1 MSLARR
7 GNLHIIR
14 RAVVSDDAAARR
26 GDGNL
31 LARHLKVGIL
41 DASAVLVDMLS
52 RGGARCEQE
61 ASICEAENRGVVVL
75 NLACQCAGVV
85 ELDFILGV

>member
-41 DASAVLVDMLS
+41 DASAILVDVLR
-52 RGGARCEQE
+52 RGAARCEEE
-61 ASICEAENRGVVVL
+61 ACVGEAENRGVVIL
-75 NLACQCAGVV
+75 YFACQCAGVV